1 MTPDRTIYCC
11 TTGKGKTYLLCNS
24 VAALYEGSEEYPI
37 YGADV
42 SDNGSYLILT
52 GTPEYSSVLKV
63 YNRSFRLAREANDRP
78 VSVGG
83 EAFGRRNRAMAL
95 ACYTCADSGEAE
107 GHILVYELGEK
118 TELLRD
124 ISLKDLP
131 LMISFRPKGPA
142 GRADRKRAVP
152 V

>member
-1 MTPDRTIYCC
+1 M
-11 TTGKGKTYLLCNS
+11 
-24 VAALYEGSEEYPI
+24 AALYEGSEEYPI

-63 YNRSFRLAREANDRP
+63 YNRSFRLAREVKTDRYP
-78 VSVGG
+78 LAAKLSGDG
-83 EAFGRRNRAMAL
+83 TRMAL

-131 LMISFRPKGPA
+131 LMISFDQKNPA
-142 GRADRKRAVP
+142 WP
-152 V
+152 C